1 MKPAFCRDAG
11 FSSRPDYGR
20 VEMSGTSEL
29 YRVAIKRRH
38 STIAA
43 QVVSSLT
50 RRRRPA
56 SSRSLASAHR
66 SAFRKQQRDA
76 GAQHCTRARDE
87 TDLRNGDFVLFH
99 LSFPSFNRN
108 ANPPQMGSGRK
119 PSAAAS
125 GSRGAVSFS
134 SARTAKRFPSRC
146 ASSDVVK
153 DEQCGLSI
161 HTLRNCLDPRH
172 RFLLDPYRGGG
183 VQVCK
188 TKMSISMWSAP
199 SGVERRRD
207 TSKLATCSRKKTSK
221 VVAVLR

>member
-1 MKPAFCRDAG
+1 MKPPSVAMLDFLAA
-11 FSSRPDYGR
+11 DYGR

-29 YRVAIKRRH
+29 YRVAINRRQR
-38 STIAA
+38 ADGD
-43 QVVSSLT
+43 Q
-50 RRRRPA
+50 RPA
-56 SSRSLASAHR
+56 DRSPLLTAQL
-66 SAFRKQQRDA
+66 FRKQQRDA
-76 GAQHCTRARDE
+76 GAQHCRRARDE

-108 ANPPQMGSGRK
+108 ANPPQMGSVRK

-125 GSRGAVSFS
+125 GSRDAVSFS
-134 SARTAKRFPSRC
+134 SARTTKRFPFAMRVSNL
-146 ASSDVVK
+146 VK
-153 DEQCGLSI
+153 DEQSGLSI

-188 TKMSISMWSAP
+188 TKMSISMWSAL
-199 SGVERRRD
+199 SGVEGRRD

-221 VVAVLR
+221 VAAVLRAL

>member
-1 MKPAFCRDAG
+1 MLDFLAVPITDAWKCLALPNCTV
-11 FSSRPDYGR
+11 SRSIVVTQQLQR
-20 VEMSGTSEL
+20 KW
-29 YRVAIKRRH
+29 YRRQRADGD
-38 STIAA
+38 
-43 QVVSSLT
+43 Q
-50 RRRRPA
+50 RPA
-56 SSRSLASAHR
+56 DRSPLLTAQL
-66 SAFRKQQRDA
+66 FRKQQRDA

-99 LSFPSFNRN
+99 LWFESLNRN

-153 DEQCGLSI
+153 DEQSGLSI

-172 RFLLDPYRGGG
+172 RFY
-183 VQVCK
+183 
-188 TKMSISMWSAP
+188 
-199 SGVERRRD
+199 
-207 TSKLATCSRKKTSK
+207 
-221 VVAVLR
+221 